1 MATGKFTGKDL
12 HVKIDDSAAAI
23 KDVSNWIYEVSNPLP
38 EVEWA
43 DVTAGGG
50 VTGYTHVPGLQ
61 KSEFTISGW
70 MDDTTSS
77 LWDTVGDY
85 LTDSSTD
92 DRTFIIFPAGT
103 SSTKPVITGE
113 CHIKAVR
120 MDNKVKDPTPVLV
133 DCILQGG
140 ITITIAT
147 TTTGDY

>member
-1 MATGKFTGKDL
+1 MATGKFTGRDL
-12 HVKIDDSAAAI
+12 HVKIDDSAAVP
-23 KDVSNWIYEVSNPLP
+23 KDVSNWVYEVSNPLS
-38 EVEWA
+38 EVELA
-43 DVTAGGG
+43 DVTGAGGVG
-50 VTGYTHVPGLQ
+50 GYTHIPGLQ

-77 LWDTVGDY
+77 LWDTVSDY

-113 CHIKAVR
+113 MHIKAVR
-120 MDNKVKDPTPVLV
+120 MDSKVKDPTPCIL

-140 ITITIAT
+140 ITITVAT